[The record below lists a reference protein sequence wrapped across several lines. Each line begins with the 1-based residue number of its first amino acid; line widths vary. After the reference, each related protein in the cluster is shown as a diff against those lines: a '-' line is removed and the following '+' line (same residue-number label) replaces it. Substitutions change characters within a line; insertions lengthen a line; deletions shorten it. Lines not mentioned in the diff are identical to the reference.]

1 MSAPSEL
8 SQVVSMSLVG
18 RPEVIPA
25 RLWYRGEDPFAVS
38 VVFTVAGAQV
48 VWTFARDLLRD
59 GLHGPAGTG
68 DVSVAPA
75 GAGRVT
81 LTLRSASGVAMVAC
95 DAADVATFV
104 RRVYAEVPAGA
115 ESTHIAIDR
124 FLADIA

>member
-1 MSAPSEL
+1 
-8 SQVVSMSLVG
+8 MSLVG
-18 RPEVIPA
+18 RSEVIPA
-25 RLWYRGEDPFAVS
+25 RLSYRGEDPFAVS
-38 VVFTVAGAQV
+38 VVFTVGGTQV

-59 GLHGPAGTG
+59 GLYGPAGTG

-95 DAADVATFV
+95 DAADVAIFV
-104 RRVYAEVPAGA
+104 QRVYAAVPAGA